1 MNRRELF
8 ITGGV
13 IVLGLLMAFPLAR
26 LFRPTVSP
34 SRSARYGLAVHK
46 TDDRGVDWALTPMA
60 GRSSAA
66 GRSDAATKPEIVVKT
81 DIFQRGGREVL
92 IGLILEGRDGQ
103 RYQPVV
109 ARNGARLPAPTLR
122 IVDEGGKVIL
132 NDSFRYG

>member
-1 MNRRELF
+1 MRR
-8 ITGGV
+8 
-13 IVLGLLMAFPLAR
+13 
-26 LFRPTVSP
+26 
-34 SRSARYGLAVHK
+34 VHK
-46 TDDRGVDWALTPMA
+46 TDERGVDWALTPMA
-60 GRSSAA
+60 GRSSAT

-109 ARNGARLPAPTLR
+109 SKSGARLPAPTLR
-122 IVDEGGKVIL
+122 IVDEAGKVIL